1 MGYGGKS
8 VPTIVDFNISKETL
22 NGYFLEAVSAIDA
35 GMFGDV
41 NMISDNIDGGSF

>member
-1 MGYGGKS
+1 MGYGGS
-8 VPTIVDFNISKETL
+8 ENVSIINFGIDKETL